1 LSILFYKTE
10 IIGHCGANGA
20 AIKTDNCP

>member
-1 LSILFYKTE
+1 ILFYKTE